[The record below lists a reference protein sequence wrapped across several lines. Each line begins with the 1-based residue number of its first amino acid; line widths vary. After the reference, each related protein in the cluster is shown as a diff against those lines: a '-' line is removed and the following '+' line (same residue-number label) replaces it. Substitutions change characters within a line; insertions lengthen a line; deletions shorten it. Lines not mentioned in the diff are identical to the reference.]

1 MRIRAIAFALAG
13 LLSTATAA
21 GAFPDRTLRVVVGF
35 AAGGTGDLVSRLVAE
50 MAGPALGQTVVVE
63 NRTGANG
70 MIAAEHVARGAP
82 PDGHTVLQCPMGG
95 MTISPELPGLRLP
108 IDPGTDLVPVANVA
122 RSSYG
127 MVVAAN
133 SPYRSVADL
142 LAAAR
147 ARPGALSYASAGV
160 GSAQHLAGERLKR
173 MAGIDLVHVP
183 YRGAAPAVVDIIGG
197 RTDVL
202 ITNLGDVAGQIRG
215 GQLRLLA
222 LADDAGSPAFPDA
235 PRLSAAV
242 PGLEI
247 SGWFGICGPRGI
259 PEEAVARWAEAIRR
273 GLEGE
278 AVRRRLLDS
287 GLTPAFEDAAT
298 FARTIQRDRSA
309 WGEVIRAANIRAE

>member
-1 MRIRAIAFALAG
+1 MRIKAIAFALVG
-13 LLSTATAA
+13 LLFAATTAA
-21 GAFPDRTLRVVVGF
+21 AFPDRTLRVVVGF

-108 IDPGTDLVPVANVA
+108 IDPGADLVPVANVA

-235 PRLSAAV
+235 PRLSEAV

-247 SGWFGICGPRGI
+247 SGWFGICGPRGM

-287 GLTPAFEDAAT
+287 GLAPAFEDAAA
-298 FARTIQRDRSA
+298 FARTIRRDRGA